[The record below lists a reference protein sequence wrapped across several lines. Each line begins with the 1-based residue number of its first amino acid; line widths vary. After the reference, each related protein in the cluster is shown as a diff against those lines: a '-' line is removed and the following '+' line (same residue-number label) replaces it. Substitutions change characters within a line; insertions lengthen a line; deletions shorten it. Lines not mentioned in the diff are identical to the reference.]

1 MSCQLKKMHV
11 VRTVAL
17 LFGDLTVAW
26 ETASQIALRNHF
38 KETGGDASLY
48 TVLVKEYM
56 QPSIHLSYCLSGET
70 DGSGSLVLVKL
81 WKDARIQIHKK
92 CFPLKYY

>member
-1 MSCQLKKMHV
+1 MHV

-48 TVLVKEYM
+48 TVLVTEYM
-56 QPSIHLSYCLSGET
+56 QLSIHLSYCYSGET
-70 DGSGSLVLVKL
+70 DGSGSLVLCKL
-81 WKDARIQIHKK
+81 WKDVRIQIHKK
-92 CFPLKYY
+92 CCPLKYY